1 MLNVRR
7 DCKIIY
13 KAHCSR
19 NNSIHKISL
28 CINVHRDCKII
39 HKAVEEPRF
48 KLKLCF
54 KFHHILHQT
63 LPLLFSLEHF
73 NLDATLCD
81 KIYLLLATVWL
92 FSLGT
97 LVSSTNKNGLPQN
110 IPILVTSSP
119 KRKVMAA
126 RIWSERR

>member
-39 HKAVEEPRF
+39 HKAVEEPR
-48 KLKLCF
+48 LCLC
-54 KFHHILHQT
+54 ILRATFFQT
-63 LPLLFSLEHF
+63 IFWKHVILWQSIFIGGG
-73 NLDATLCD
+73 NQ
-81 KIYLLLATVWL
+81 
-92 FSLGT
+92 
-97 LVSSTNKNGLPQN
+97 SSQ
-110 IPILVTSSP
+110 
-119 KRKVMAA
+119 RKQPNC
-126 RIWSERR
+126 SK